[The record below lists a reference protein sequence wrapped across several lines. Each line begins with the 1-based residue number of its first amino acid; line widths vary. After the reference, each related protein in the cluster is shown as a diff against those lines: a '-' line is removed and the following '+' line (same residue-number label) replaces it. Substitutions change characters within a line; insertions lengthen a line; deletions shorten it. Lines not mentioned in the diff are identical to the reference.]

1 MISIFTDTDDFDI
14 QPKVDLWLLVLSLS
28 YKVIPLGWDV
38 FNFFSYVF
46 AWQDKLHKRST
57 IFIQDFWKVFGLFH
71 GLNCAGMAVEST
83 LLHRFVIFLFR
94 VCLFVQVIQWQFLS
108 SFPVFSL
115 FSGSYNSN
123 CFHHNIVLS
132 NCSACVTV
140 FLNNNWMKATRKCLI
155 STA

>member
-1 MISIFTDTDDFDI
+1 MRPLLSGWCIPICKIKRKPFFLHNDLPLREWFQFSLIQLADFDI

-94 VCLFVQVIQWQFLS
+94 VCLFVQVIQWQYLS
-108 SFPVFSL
+108 SFPVFS
-115 FSGSYNSN
+115 
-123 CFHHNIVLS
+123 
-132 NCSACVTV
+132 
-140 FLNNNWMKATRKCLI
+140 
-155 STA
+155 